1 MGLLEVVT
9 SNAGAKADLKTKVKA
24 SEGRSQPASTDRA
37 AVETVPTG
45 VATTSVAGTPPAPSG
60 GEADTVTSMVDSPQ
74 SYVHTEASRPDVSGD
89 ASDPSDEE
97 VGPSTLGSGHK
108 FNASAILANLPEPE
122 LRNLCKLLAQEG

>member
-24 SEGRSQPASTDRA
+24 SEGRSQPASIDQA
-37 AVETVPTG
+37 AVETAP
-45 VATTSVAGTPPAPSG
+45 VATTSVAGTPSAPSG
-60 GEADTVTSMVDSPQ
+60 EAETVTSMVDSPQ
-74 SYVHTEASRPDVSGD
+74 SYVHTEASRPDASGD

-97 VGPSTLGSGHK
+97 AGHSALGSGHK